1 MSNSIT
7 QAIQGKIKYWKNKL
21 ADDSN
26 SNPLLN
32 FQKSEKLRVDI
43 DTPPSILFKDLAGDE
58 SRPVPIR
65 ELRTKQTDAE
75 LTTLLEKLRQN
86 AKSTLEE
93 KGFNSLFLVLGT
105 LTWLDADKP
114 KEKFVYP
121 LLLIPVQLQKKG
133 KKPPEYTL
141 HPVDEEISLNFLL
154 VNKLRDEF
162 NISLPESDRVQEL
175 GYEKFLDA
183 VRSAIAQKPNWK
195 LEDTAHITLFQETK
209 AAMIQD
215 LQQNEKRIA
224 AHPIL
229 QGLALKKIPDNFN
242 SPNLIKEKE
251 LDQIPPS
258 SLYQIC
264 DADSSQQV
272 VIEAAKAGLS
282 CVVQGPPGTGKS
294 QTIANIMAE
303 LMGKH
308 KKVLLVAE
316 KQTALEVVSGKF
328 QKCSLEDVCLNL
340 HHQGTTNTKD
350 LLEELNKTMSRLSQ
364 SQESQ
369 QQNRDVFFQKL
380 CDRRQTLN
388 QYVASLHENQPP
400 LNKSAYDLYG
410 ELLKLEREEVPSL
423 EFHVSNIQNWSEDC
437 LLEANNLL
445 DELGKFEPFFRG
457 TQTTIW
463 SSSPVQ
469 SWSSDV
475 NTELRQNLENLDQ
488 GVQLAQKTATRLRQL
503 FGIQQLANTLADLD
517 RLQPAIGHVVT
528 VPPVPR
534 GWPLV
539 NDVNALR
546 RLFIEL
552 STDLSNIQNISSA
565 LNAKYTSEFFTWN
578 LPDLKKLS
586 DRHRRYR
593 GIFRWLRPGYW
604 NNRKRLLA
612 VRQVKHRVSDQE
624 LIADIE
630 NVIEQKNILNTLAD
644 PAHPARRA
652 FGLLFDTEMPDL
664 DGIEQALNWLE
675 GLQQYQLRL
684 PFKGIAAVISS
695 DERLQEVRTLLE
707 NLETSQNL
715 VKQGF
720 QFLRR
725 HFGQHRIT
733 ALGVLEKTSLQE
745 VKNFLDTAK
754 AELDLFQQ
762 LLYCR
767 QQVRKLEAIGAKE
780 FLSKLRESKIQ
791 PKFWFSVLQKGIYQ
805 NWLRH
810 ILSDNSQL
818 QHFRENSHEQKIEEF
833 SQLDPQQYQEAI
845 KRLQQLHTERWR
857 EWSVQ
862 PQAKQQ
868 IQRLKREREKKKG
881 HQKIREFI
889 KNAPELVTTL
899 KPCWLMSPLAVSQY
913 VDPDA
918 VEFDVIIFDEASQ
931 VRTEDAVPSI
941 MRAKQLIVVGD
952 DRQLPPTSFFKSTAS
967 DDEEDEDQEVY
978 DSLLNECSTF
988 LPDFTLRWHYRSKD
1002 ESLIAFSNQKFYN
1015 SELLTFPNPVKDAS
1029 RGVHFHYVEGGIYAP
1044 GKQQRHNIPEAKK
1057 VAELTLQHCQQNSDQ
1072 SLGIITLN
1080 KQQSEAIREQLNQLI
1095 VKYPEIE
1102 EFCQENSEK
1111 FFIKP
1116 LELVQGDQRDVIF
1129 LSFGYGF
1136 YENDRDKL
1144 YHFFGPLTKQ
1154 GGRRRLNVAIT
1165 RALYKFVLVASI
1177 KAEHLKPEGKLE
1189 EVALLKDYFAYA
1201 ESCGEK
1207 LPDKLDDDVS
1217 SDLLFEED
1225 VYQAL
1230 TQRGYTL
1237 KKRVGRSAYPIDLAV
1252 INNRRPETEEF
1263 LLGIVCDG
1271 AIYKEYPTAR
1281 DRDRLRQKVLQD
1293 LGWRIHRIWSSEW
1306 FRDRNGQINRLVS
1319 LIEHLRNQE

>member
-1 MSNSIT
+1 MSNRLNP
-7 QAIQGKIKYWKNKL
+7 AIQGKINYWKDKL
-21 ADDSN
+21 ADSTN

-32 FQKSEKLRVDI
+32 FRKSEKLRVDI
-43 DTPPSILFKDLAGDE
+43 NTPSSILFKELAGDE
-58 SRPVPIR
+58 SRPFPVK

-75 LTTLLEKLRQN
+75 LTTLLEKLRLT

-105 LTWLDADKP
+105 LTWFDANKP
-114 KEKFVYP
+114 KENFVFP
-121 LLLIPVQLQKKG
+121 ILLIPVQLQKKG
-133 KKPPEYTL
+133 KKLPEYTL
-141 HPVDEEISLNFLL
+141 YPIDEEISFNFLL
-154 VNKLRDEF
+154 VNKLRNEF
-162 NISLPESDRVQEL
+162 NINLPESDKVQEL
-175 GYEKFLDA
+175 DYEKFTDV
-183 VRSAIAQKPNWK
+183 VRSAITQKPDWK
-195 LEDTAHITLFQETK
+195 FEDTAYITLFQETK

-215 LQQNEKRIA
+215 LQQNEQRIA

-229 QGLALKKIPDNFN
+229 QRLELTKIPDNFN
-242 SPNLIKEKE
+242 SPKIIPEKE

-258 SLYQIC
+258 SVYQIC
-264 DADSSQQV
+264 DADSSQQI
-272 VIEAAKAGLS
+272 VIEAAKAGQS
-282 CVVQGPPGTGKS
+282 FVVQGPPGTGKS

-303 LMGKH
+303 LIGKH
-308 KKVLLVAE
+308 KKVLVVAE
-316 KQTALEVVSGKF
+316 KQTALEVVSRKF
-328 QKCSLEDVCLNL
+328 KDRSLDDVCLNL
-340 HHQGTTNTKD
+340 HHQATTNTKE
-350 LLEELNKTMSRLSQ
+350 LLEELNQTKSRLEQ
-364 SQESQ
+364 NQESQ
-369 QQNRDVFFQKL
+369 QQNRDIFFQKL
-380 CDRRQTLN
+380 CDRKQTLN
-388 QYVASLHENQPP
+388 QHVASLHGNQPP

-410 ELLKLEREEVPSL
+410 ELLKLEREKVPTL
-423 EFHVSNIQNWSEDC
+423 EFHLSNIHDWSEER
-437 LLEANNLL
+437 LLKANNLL
-445 DELGKFEPFFRG
+445 DELGKFEKLFRG
-457 TQTTIW
+457 KQKTEW

-475 NTELRQNLENLDQ
+475 NTDLRQNLENLDQ
-488 GVQLAQKTATRLRQL
+488 GVQLAQKTASDLRHL
-503 FGIQQLANTLADLD
+503 FGIELPTSLADLD
-517 RLQPAIGHVVT
+517 RLQPAIAHVLT

-552 STDLSNIQNISSA
+552 SIDISNIQNISST

-578 LPDLKKLS
+578 LPELRKLS

-630 NVIEQKNILNTLAD
+630 NVIERKNILNTLSD
-644 PAHPARRA
+644 TAHPARRA
-652 FGLLFDTEMPDL
+652 FSSLFDTEMPNL

-695 DERLQEVRTLLE
+695 DQSFLELRTLQFE
-707 NLETSQNL
+707 LETSQNL

-720 QFLRR
+720 QFLRQ
-725 HFGQHRIT
+725 HFGQHQIT
-733 ALGVLEKTSLQE
+733 ALGVLEKIFLQE

-754 AELDLFQQ
+754 AELYLFQQ
-762 LLYCR
+762 SLDYR
-767 QQVRKLEAIGAKE
+767 QLVRQLEDIGAKE
-780 FLSKLRESKIQ
+780 FLSKLRESNILE
-791 PKFWFSVLQKGIYQ
+791 KFWFLVLQKGVYQ
-805 NWLRH
+805 NWLEH

-818 QHFRENSHEQKIEEF
+818 RNFRKNSHEQKIEEF
-833 SQLDPQQYQEAI
+833 SQLDAQQYNHAI
-845 KRLQQLHTERWR
+845 KRLQQLHSERWR
-857 EWSVQ
+857 EWSEQ

-868 IQRLKREREKKKG
+868 IQLLNREREKKKG
-881 HQKIREFI
+881 HQKIRKFI
-889 KNAPELVTTL
+889 KNAPELVATL

-913 VDPDA
+913 IDPDA

-941 MRAKQLIVVGD
+941 MRAKQVIVVGD

-967 DDEEDEDQEVY
+967 DDEEDEEQEEY

-988 LPDFTLRWHYRSKD
+988 LPHFTLRWHYRSKD

-1029 RGVHFHYVEGGIYAP
+1029 RGVHFHYVEGGIYTP
-1044 GKQQRHNIPEAKK
+1044 GKQQQHNIPEAKE
-1057 VAELTLQHCQQNSDQ
+1057 VAALTLQHFQQNSEQ
-1072 SLGIITLN
+1072 SLGIITLS
-1080 KQQSEAIREQLNQLI
+1080 KQQSEAIRDQLNQLI
-1095 VKYPEIE
+1095 VKHPEID
-1102 EFCQENSEK
+1102 EFCQDNSEK

-1136 YENDRDKL
+1136 YENNRDKL
-1144 YHFFGPLTKQ
+1144 YHFFGPLTKK

-1165 RALYKFVLVASI
+1165 RAIYKFVLVASI
-1177 KAEHLKPEGKLE
+1177 KAEHFQPEGKLE
-1189 EVALLKDYFAYA
+1189 EVALLRDYFAYA
-1201 ESCGEK
+1201 QSCGEK
-1207 LPDKLDDDVS
+1207 LPDKLEDHMS
-1217 SDLLFEED
+1217 SDLRVEED

-1230 TQRGYTL
+1230 TQQGYAV

-1252 INNRRPETEEF
+1252 IDNQQPETEEF
-1263 LLGIVCDG
+1263 VLGIVCDG
-1271 AIYKEYPTAR
+1271 AIYAKYPTAR

-1306 FRDRNGQINRLVS
+1306 FRDPNGQIKRLEEQ
-1319 LIEHLRNQE
+1319 IEHLRNYK